1 MKYETNI
8 KLILLYLF
16 LSISI
21 ILIMRI
27 INCNAINPFPPGLFQ
42 IIDFCSFKI
51 STNFKRK

>member
-16 LSISI
+16 LSTSL
-21 ILIMRI
+21 ILIMNI
-27 INCNAINPFPPGLFQ
+27 MNCNAINPFPPGLFQ

-51 STNFKRK
+51 STNFKRE

>member
-16 LSISI
+16 LSTSLT
-21 ILIMRI
+21 LIMNI

-51 STNFKRK
+51 STNFKRE